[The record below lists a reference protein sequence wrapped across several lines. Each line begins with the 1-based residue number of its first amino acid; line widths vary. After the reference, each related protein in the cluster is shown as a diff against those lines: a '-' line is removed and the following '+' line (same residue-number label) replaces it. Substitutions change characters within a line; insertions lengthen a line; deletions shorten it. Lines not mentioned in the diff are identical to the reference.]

1 MVSGKRSNG
10 AVEDG
15 RRSRWEMDPS
25 NGKGYH
31 PGVEM
36 EVDISPDPDGGPARR
51 LQPVDRS
58 GSVEREKWR
67 WKWNGGEVQL

>member
-1 MVSGKRSNG
+1 MVGDDAARLVRWMG
-10 AVEDG
+10 EVAAVAV
-15 RRSRWEMDPS
+15 R
-25 NGKGYH
+25 
-31 PGVEM
+31 
-36 EVDISPDPDGGPARR
+36 DGGAARR